1 MRQRPADSIG
11 SVVLVLWLIPVNA
24 GKPVESV
31 ERSTERDGNKVYL
44 RSSWFGL
51 SFRSC
56 SYNHAAVVTRLMPAL
71 RDALCL
77 VAKLDIT

>member
-1 MRQRPADSIG
+1 M
-11 SVVLVLWLIPVNA
+11 LWLIPVNA
-24 GKPVESV
+24 GKPYYVSITSVESV

-44 RSSWFGL
+44 HSSWFGL